1 MKELYPVIVLFIL
14 FFVFI
19 TASVILTL
27 KNNTKKKM
35 DYKNAVRA
43 RKEEE
48 EYLLN
53 KLLDTEKRNLENKSI
68 SNELEKLT
76 PSEDK
81 ELYNENELDEI
92 VTKIEKAIDDEL
104 HRPTGNIRYSLR
116 VDGNSAT
123 NTDDDLFNIDINLE
137 PTFQELLFEKLNEK
151 QMSNVEFYKN
161 AWIDRKLFSTI
172 NSNKYYKPKKETAVA
187 CCFGLSL
194 SLKES
199 YELLKAAGY
208 TLSDSI
214 RWDKIINYC
223 LEHDINR
230 IEQVNQIL
238 DRMGEKCL
246 GC

>member
-14 FFVFI
+14 FLVFI

-53 KLLDTEKRNLENKSI
+53 KLLDKEKRNLENKSI

-92 VTKIEKAIDDEL
+92 VTKIEKAIDGEL

-123 NTDDDLFNIDINLE
+123 IEVLTDSCGARILQRRMIRNWQISIKFHKKKRE
-137 PTFQELLFEKLNEK
+137 RK
-151 QMSNVEFYKN
+151 Q
-161 AWIDRKLFSTI
+161 
-172 NSNKYYKPKKETAVA
+172 
-187 CCFGLSL
+187 
-194 SLKES
+194 
-199 YELLKAAGY
+199 
-208 TLSDSI
+208 
-214 RWDKIINYC
+214 
-223 LEHDINR
+223 
-230 IEQVNQIL
+230 
-238 DRMGEKCL
+238 
-246 GC
+246 